1 MVNDVGSKPDHGD
14 HGLLFLHF
22 LVFPVLHPAPVALC
36 PCVGRIAQ
44 RAPAGW
50 LLLLVFALVDG
61 LAGTLLQEYGVNAIG
76 GKTASIASTIEPVI
90 CAVLG
95 AVFLHETVTLRRALG
110 IFLIVGATLYLFIGG
125 GKRKENSTERI

>member
-1 MVNDVGSKPDHGD
+1 MDFYSFSFWFFLFST
-14 HGLLFLHF
+14 LLLVPFALASGELHSG
-22 LVFPVLHPAPVALC
+22 C
-36 PCVGRIAQ
+36 
-44 RAPAGW
+44 APAGW

-76 GKTASIASTIEPVI
+76 GKTASIASTIEPVT

-95 AVFLHETVTLRRALG
+95 AVFLHETVTLRSELG
-110 IFLIVGATLYLFIGG
+110 IVLIVGATLYLFIGG